1 MILGVGLEQKTFT
14 ETDDRT
20 ATAETGLAA
29 SKHET
34 NLTESIRFG
43 IFFCLFG
50 AFDCVVAL
58 AITVLV
64 QSQMCA
70 DREFS
75 ESAAKAI
82 VEFAICCTS
91 RV

>member
-43 IFFCLFG
+43 IFCLFG

-70 DREFS
+70 HREFS